1 MRIFY
6 TFYGGVFHG
15 VCMCVCVYV
24 LTCIYTHI
32 HTQLYMLC
40 AESFQSCPTLCD
52 PMDHSLPGSSVF
64 GILQATTLEWIS
76 MPSSK
81 GSSRPRDPVHILR
94 LLHWQVDFLPLVPP
108 EKPFIFLSQSC
119 FNGHLGC
126 KHPLPTTQELTLH
139 MDITRWSI
147 PKSDLLYSLQ
157 LKMEKLYTVS
167 KNKSGS

>member
-94 LLHWQVDFLPLVPP
+94 LLHWQVDFLPVSWEGWRMGSSPAFPWAQHTAPGKSFRLPGSLF
-108 EKPFIFLSQSC
+108 PFL
-119 FNGHLGC
+119 
-126 KHPLPTTQELTLH
+126 
-139 MDITRWSI
+139 
-147 PKSDLLYSLQ
+147 
-157 LKMEKLYTVS
+157 
-167 KNKSGS
+167 